1 MKLPVFKS
9 IGRLFRVI
17 AKPWWLAHDEIDQ
30 FQPLSRIVYACR
42 IACVICIWGYSG
54 MIATANAASKPLTLV
69 ALGDSLT
76 AGYGLAQSEAFPVVL
91 EKRLKDL
98 GLDVTVINGGV
109 SGDTASGGLERLDW
123 TVPEGTHG
131 VIVELGANDALRGID
146 PAITRESLK
155 KIIQS
160 LQGRGIRVMLAGMLA
175 PRNMGAE
182 FRSTRSSSTALQ
194 LTQLYCFLMA
204 CTRRRQASS
213 VLFQKCC
220 PAFKPLSCRSRNHS
234 PISVLEYHNEISH
247 SRPFRNEGEYDL
259 SRHDDL
265 WRAEYRGRGPC
276 TDGLCAWR
284 GREFL

>member
-1 MKLPVFKS
+1 M
-9 IGRLFRVI
+9 
-17 AKPWWLAHDEIDQ
+17 
-30 FQPLSRIVYACR
+30 
-42 IACVICIWGYSG
+42 ICIWGYSG

-91 EKRLKDL
+91 EKRLKEL
-98 GLDVTVINGGV
+98 GLEVTVINGGV

-160 LQGRGIRVMLAGMLA
+160 LQTRGIRVMLAGMLA

-182 FRSTRSSSTALQ
+182 YAASFDAIYPALA
-194 LTQLYCFLMA
+194 TEFNIPLYPFFLDGVA
-204 CTRRRQASS
+204 ADPT
-213 VLFQKCC
+213 LLL
-220 PAFKPLSCRSRNHS
+220 P
-234 PISVLEYHNEISH
+234 
-247 SRPFRNEGEYDL
+247 
-259 SRHDDL
+259 
-265 WRAEYRGRGPC
+265 
-276 TDGLCAWR
+276 DGLHPTAAGVER
-284 GREFL
+284 IVSKMLPSVQTFVMSIP